1 MVVVGE
7 ELFIC
12 DWLNDAL
19 QVYSIAGEHLR
30 EITGQ
35 WARPLALCVV
45 ADRLYLVEEA
55 APEEEEE
62 EEGDMPLF
70 EFKPG
75 RRIVVMSL
83 QGATLQVYTNPVE
96 GHTFSHALCYFDG
109 KLLAPVKRKV
119 ADPNGRPSME
129 YVGVMAFSGAESRV
143 VYCAE

>member
-1 MVVVGE
+1 MHFGPGAHSSVPCGMVVVGE
-7 ELFIC
+7 ELFVC
-12 DWLNDAL
+12 DTLVKRDAL

-35 WARPLALCVV
+35 WTRPLALCVV

-83 QGATLQVYTNPVE
+83 QGATLQV
-96 GHTFSHALCYFDG
+96 
-109 KLLAPVKRKV
+109 
-119 ADPNGRPSME
+119 
-129 YVGVMAFSGAESRV
+129 
-143 VYCAE
+143 

>member
-7 ELFIC
+7 ELFVC

-19 QVYSIAGEHLR
+19 QVYSIAGEHLS

-35 WARPLALCVV
+35 WARPIALC

-83 QGATLQVYTNPVE
+83 QGATLQV
-96 GHTFSHALCYFDG
+96 
-109 KLLAPVKRKV
+109 
-119 ADPNGRPSME
+119 
-129 YVGVMAFSGAESRV
+129 
-143 VYCAE
+143 

>member
-1 MVVVGE
+1 MHFGPGAHSSVPCGMVVVGE

-35 WARPLALCVV
+35 WTRPLALCVV

-83 QGATLQVYTNPVE
+83 QGATLQV
-96 GHTFSHALCYFDG
+96 
-109 KLLAPVKRKV
+109 
-119 ADPNGRPSME
+119 
-129 YVGVMAFSGAESRV
+129 
-143 VYCAE
+143 